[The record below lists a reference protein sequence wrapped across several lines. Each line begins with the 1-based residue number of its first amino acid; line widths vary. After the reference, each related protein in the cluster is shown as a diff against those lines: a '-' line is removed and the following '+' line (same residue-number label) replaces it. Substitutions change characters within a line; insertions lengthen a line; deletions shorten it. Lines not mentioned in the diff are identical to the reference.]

1 MIDFLVNPGMPGY
14 LVALMGLVLMAWS
27 IRLQRPKV
35 VGLMPAPSTWNQQ
48 QRFAVGQIAGLLCAL
63 LILVPTYAH
72 AVAGTTLYL
81 MLASAFAVYLYA
93 GLVLPRKEKVA
104 ADKRRQAIRKLTP
117 GFIAYVRVAI
127 AGFDTP
133 AVILERYTARPD
145 KRSAPM
151 REVTAAALDVMQRQR
166 VRPFTALRDEARKT
180 GCQELVDLTEALAQ
194 AESEGADVTAALE
207 QHEQTLLLVLEDEF
221 KRMLKRR
228 TMYLLLF
235 VAISVVVG
243 ILGNLLYVMVGSVF
257 FKGIGV

>member
-1 MIDFLVNPGMPGY
+1 
-14 LVALMGLVLMAWS
+14 
-27 IRLQRPKV
+27 
-35 VGLMPAPSTWNQQ
+35 
-48 QRFAVGQIAGLLCAL
+48 
-63 LILVPTYAH
+63 
-72 AVAGTTLYL
+72 
-81 MLASAFAVYLYA
+81 LASAFAVYLYA